1 MIAALQ
7 NVMFTVNP
15 SIRYF
20 SLKFITNIKDYFMT
34 SQDNDIQTTVTTTST
49 FQSVVKNEPFTNKP
63 FDMADIDIA
72 AVTDTAQLPQP
83 TQPPLQKATYKADAT
98 DFVVNEILPLDFTG
112 EGEHLWLHIEKS
124 GMNTAYLAKLLSEWA
139 EIPLRDVGYSGLKDR
154 HALTTQWFSLRIPKK
169 QLPESEFAPIDIG
182 VNESVTILAQHWH
195 NKKLNRGTHRANQ
208 FIITLREIQF
218 AGFDAFLSMQAPTP
232 EQLLSAKQDVEQ
244 HLANISQSGVPNYFG
259 PQRFGRNG
267 NNIREALSLFARPA
281 QQSRPQPKKSK
292 RKSTP
297 REQNTMELSAARSLI
312 FNEILAARVRDG
324 SWNKG
329 LAGEV
334 FNLAGSG
341 SIFASEALD
350 DTLRARIETGDIH
363 PTAVLWGTGND
374 KVSGIAA
381 AMETDVVAQSPLLTQ
396 LAAGLEQRDIKAQRR
411 ALRLPIE
418 VLTWAWHDKEDEQIL
433 VLNFTLTTGS
443 FATSVLAS
451 LVQELSTLSSSI

>member
-1 MIAALQ
+1 
-7 NVMFTVNP
+7 
-15 SIRYF
+15 
-20 SLKFITNIKDYFMT
+20 MT
-34 SQDNDIQTTVTTTST
+34 SQDDHLNVTATSE
-49 FQSVVKNEPFTNKP
+49 SALKNAAYDNEIFANEQPNLSS
-63 FDMADIDIA
+63 IDITA
-72 AVTDTAQLPQP
+72 ATDTAKLPQP
-83 TQPPLQKATYKADAT
+83 MQPPLKRATYKAQTT
-98 DFVVNEILPLDFTG
+98 DFIVNELLPLDFTG

-182 VNESVTILAQHWH
+182 VDESVTILAQQWH

-208 FIITLREIQF
+208 FIITLRDIQF
-218 AGFDAFLSMQAPTP
+218 ASLESETP
-232 EQLLSAKQDVEQ
+232 EQDLSAKQSAKSSIEQ
-244 HLANISQSGVPNYFG
+244 YLANISHSGVPNYFG

-267 NNIREALSLFARPA
+267 NNIRTALALFDRPA
-281 QQSRPQPKKSK
+281 QESRPQPKKSK
-292 RKSTP
+292 RKSAP

-324 SWNKG
+324 SWDTG

-334 FNLAGSG
+334 FNLNGSG
-341 SIFASEALD
+341 SIFASEELD
-350 DTLRARIETGDIH
+350 DTLQARVKTGDIH
-363 PTAVLWGTGND
+363 PTGVLWGVGND
-374 KVSGIAA
+374 KVSDIAA
-381 AMETDVVAQSPLLTQ
+381 AIETDIVDQSPLLTQ

-418 VLTWAWHDKEDEQIL
+418 ALSWEWHDKDDEQAL

-451 LVQELSTLSSSI
+451 LVQELSTSSLSM